1 MRHKQIGQG
10 HEIVEYFRKKANEK
24 KILLIGIMEQYAKEH
39 SWFYVYKLV
48 QKMKPSSS
56 LTQEDIDFML
66 AYAKAR
72 YLE

>member
-1 MRHKQIGQG
+1 MTHKQIGQG
-10 HEIVEYFRKKANEK
+10 HEIATYMINKATERKKM
-24 KILLIGIMEQYAKEH
+24 LIGIMERYAKEH

-48 QKMKPSSS
+48 KKMKPSASLSS
-56 LTQEDIDFML
+56 DDIDFMT